1 MPVVSLE
8 RVHKSFAATG
18 EVVRPLDLTIP
29 PGQFIS
35 FLGPSGCGKSTLLR
49 LIAGLE
55 KPDGGKV
62 RLHLESENAPR
73 VSFVFQE
80 PQLLPW
86 RNVFDNVRLPLELSG
101 PTVDVASVRSK
112 DEIAAKVDSVIRNVG
127 LSEAIKK
134 MPHELSGGMK
144 MRVSLARALVTSPE
158 ILLLDEP
165 FGALDE
171 VTRFRLQEDLRRL
184 WKSSGMTVIFVTHSM
199 SEAAF
204 LAERQIVFSNRPAT
218 VLADR
223 NSKLGAQRD
232 SETRVSV
239 AFNEEVRDL
248 QTQFR
253 SNEARA

>member
-18 EVVRPLDLTIP
+18 EVVRPLDLKIP
-29 PGQFIS
+29 AGQFIS

-55 KPDGGKV
+55 KPDEGKV
-62 RLHLESENAPR
+62 RLHLDSEKVPR

-86 RNVFDNVRLPLELSG
+86 RNVFENVRLPLELGSWAAIRKSG
-101 PTVDVASVRSK
+101 SSNDDVAALVHSVLEKVALK
-112 DEIAAKVDSVIRNVG
+112 DSA
-127 LSEAIKK
+127 KK

-144 MRVSLARALVTSPE
+144 MRVSLARALVTKPE

-171 VTRFRLQEDLRRL
+171 VTRFRLQEDLRSL
-184 WKSSGMTVIFVTHSM
+184 WKTSGMTVLFVTHSI

-204 LAERQIVFSNRPAT
+204 LADRQIVFSNRPAR

-223 NSKLGAQRD
+223 VSKLGSQRND
-232 SETRVSV
+232 ETRVSV
-239 AFNEEVRDL
+239 AFNEEVREL
-248 QTQFR
+248 QSQFR
-253 SNEARA
+253 SSEARA